1 MISNGRCSCLAR
13 LKAARRFRTRI
24 EAIERA
30 VNQLKL
36 PLAFAD
42 QLYVLRDHVAMVSRR
57 LQTGFYG
64 SA

>member
-1 MISNGRCSCLAR
+1 MLLSATPESREAI
-13 LKAARRFRTRI
+13 RTRI

>member
-1 MISNGRCSCLAR
+1 MAIEREMLASPTPEDREAIRTR
-13 LKAARRFRTRI
+13 LKAI
-24 EAIERA
+24 EQA

-42 QLYVLRDHVAMVSRR
+42 QLCVLRDHVATVSRR
-57 LQTGFYG
+57 LQTGFYA